1 METLKLGFSSCP
13 NDTFMFA
20 ALVNGLI
27 ACPFSFELTIADVE
41 ELNGLVQEGKLDISK
56 VSCHLLKHVSKEYCF
71 LPVGAA
77 LGRGCGPLLVTRP
90 ELCLNDL
97 PSARIAV
104 PGRYTTA
111 YALLRLYAPK
121 IKEEQITFCL
131 FDQIMPKVQKKEL
144 DFGLIIHEGRFVYP
158 QYGLKAVCDLGEW
171 WEKTTGLPIP
181 LGGIVAKRALS
192 EKTISLFTQCL
203 KKSILFAYKHPEM
216 VMPFVRKHACYLE
229 EEVIK
234 KHIALYVNKFSLDL
248 GPEGIKAIET
258 LISKS
263 VDVWMCI
270 IV

>member
-1 METLKLGFSSCP
+1 MEILKLGFSSCP

-41 ELNGLVQEGKLDISK
+41 ELNGLVREGKLDISK
-56 VSCHLLKHVSKEYCF
+56 ISCHLLSYVANEYCF

-90 ELCLNDL
+90 ELSLNDL
-97 PSARIAV
+97 SSGRIAA

-111 YALLRLYAPK
+111 YALLRLYAPE
-121 IKEEQITFCL
+121 IKEEQVTFCL
-131 FDQIMPKVQKKEL
+131 FDQIMPKVQKKEV

-171 WEKTTGLPIP
+171 WEKKTELPIP
-181 LGGIVAKRALS
+181 LGGIVAKRELPEA
-192 EKTISLFTQCL
+192 TISLFTQCL
-203 KKSILFAYKHPEM
+203 KKSILFAYKHPEE

-234 KHIALYVNKFSLDL
+234 KHIALYVNAFSLDL
-248 GPEGIKAIET
+248 GTEGIKAIEA
-258 LISKS
+258 LISKT
-263 VDVWMCI
+263 VDVWMCK
-270 IV
+270 